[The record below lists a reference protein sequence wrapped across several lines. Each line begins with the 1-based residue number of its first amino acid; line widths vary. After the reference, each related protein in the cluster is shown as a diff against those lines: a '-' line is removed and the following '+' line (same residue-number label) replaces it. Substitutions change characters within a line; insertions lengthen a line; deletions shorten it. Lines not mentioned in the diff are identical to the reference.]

1 MAAEETEKTIKLTDR
16 QRLFVENYI
25 KLGNKTEAYKQAGYS
40 NKGNYNSICRAANRL
55 LENPNV
61 TAYYR
66 DLISNRRKDS
76 IASVEE
82 VLEFYTSVMR
92 GQVKDAFGLDP
103 SLADRLK
110 AADALAKRY
119 QLFTQK
125 LEIEAVQAVQIV
137 EDLQQ

>member
-137 EDLQQ
+137 EDLQ

>member
-66 DLISNRRKDS
+66 NLISNRRKDS

-92 GQVKDAFGLDP
+92 GEVKDAFGLDP

-137 EDLQQ
+137 EDLQ

>member
-125 LEIEAVQAVQIV
+125 LEIEAVQAVQII
-137 EDLQQ
+137 EDLQ

>member
-55 LENPNV
+55 LENQNV
-61 TAYYR
+61 AAYYR

-137 EDLQQ
+137 EDLQ

>member
-66 DLISNRRKDS
+66 DLINNRRKDS

-92 GQVKDAFGLDP
+92 GEVKDAFGLDP
-103 SLADRLK
+103 SLSDRLR

-119 QLFTQK
+119 QIFTQK
-125 LEIEAVQAVQIV
+125 LEIEATQAVQII
-137 EDLQQ
+137 EDLQ